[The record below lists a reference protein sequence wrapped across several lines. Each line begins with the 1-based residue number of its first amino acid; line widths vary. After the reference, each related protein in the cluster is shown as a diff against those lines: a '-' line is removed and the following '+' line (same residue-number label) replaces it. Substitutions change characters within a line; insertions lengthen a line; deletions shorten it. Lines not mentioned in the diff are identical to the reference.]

1 MHNRQK
7 PKHQKPNI
15 IFIAALI
22 GIIGFSGYK
31 LYEGFEDYWNAY
43 LHNLKM
49 SEEAGRD
56 QKQINWKK
64 LKKKNPDVIGWL
76 YCPDTVIDYAVVQG
90 RDNDTYLHT
99 GADGKWSGSGALFV
113 DCNNEKPFK
122 DNNTI
127 IYGHHMRDGSMFHDL
142 DLWQSNA
149 YVKKHPVIY
158 LYTHSQNYKL
168 KVIASKNVEATN
180 EKVYSV
186 PYYSEDEMHGFLDVL
201 KDAPMKTKR
210 FNQIASEERFTSLVT
225 LSTCAYTFEDAR
237 TILVTEAIPLSKTV
251 SDIEKNKPNPE
262 SKFTVFC
269 RMIKEIVKEGISEL

>member
-1 MHNRQK
+1 MHNRKK
-7 PKHQKPNI
+7 PKHQKQNI

-99 GADGKWSGSGALFV
+99 GADGKWSGAGALFI

-149 YVKKHPVIY
+149 YVKKHPVVY
-158 LYTHSQNYKL
+158 LYTPNQNYRL
-168 KVIASKNVEATN
+168 DIAACMNVAATN
-180 EKVYSV
+180 ETVYDV
-186 PYYSEDEMHGFLDVL
+186 PYYDEEDVAKFLDVL
-201 KDAPMKTKR
+201 AKAPMK
-210 FNQIASEERFTSLVT
+210 SDVLDSMVPSDESLSMVT

-237 TILVTEAIPLSKTV
+237 TILVTKATPVLDTIQ
-251 SDIEKNKPNPE
+251 DIEKNKKEPD
-262 SKFTVFC
+262 SKFTVFV
-269 RMIKEIVKEGISEL
+269 RMIKEIVKEGVDDL